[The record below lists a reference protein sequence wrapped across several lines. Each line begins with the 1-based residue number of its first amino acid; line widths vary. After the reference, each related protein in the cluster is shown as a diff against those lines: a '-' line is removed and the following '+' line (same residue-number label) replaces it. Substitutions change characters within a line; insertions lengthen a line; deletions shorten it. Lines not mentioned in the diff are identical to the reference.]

1 MLNFIHTAFSF
12 LFALGLLITF
22 HELGHYW
29 VARLCGV
36 KVLRFSVGM
45 GKVLFIKRLGVD
57 KTEWVISAL
66 PLGGYVKMLDK
77 REQPDVE
84 LTTEQLKREF
94 TSQSV
99 WKRIAIVAAGP
110 IANFILAIFLL
121 SIVNMAGVAEPLAKL
136 RAPTSSSQAFLS
148 GIQANDR
155 VIAID
160 GQPIQFWKELKWQ
173 LMQRALEKK
182 IVTLTVQPTRIN
194 QQQQVSQRQIKIDL
208 SHISA
213 EDVNANFMTQLGL
226 ELALSSAQLGQAQLN
241 SPAAK
246 AGLQVGDKVLTVN
259 DIAIRDGLD
268 FINIVKERPNQILHL
283 LIDRNG
289 KNIYVDATP
298 EAFNSGG
305 KIIGRLQVEVRF
317 GPELAPRYYSLS
329 GAVLDATKQ
338 TYETSLITIKMLGK
352 ILIGQVSIKNIT
364 GPITIAN
371 YAGQTASIGLLS
383 YLGFLAFISISLGV
397 MNLLPIPILD
407 GGHLLYYSLEVFL
420 GRPIPERF
428 WSLGQRTGLALLLTL
443 MVVAFYNDINRLLPN

>member
-317 GPELAPRYYSLS
+317 GPELAPRY
-329 GAVLDATKQ
+329 
-338 TYETSLITIKMLGK
+338 
-352 ILIGQVSIKNIT
+352 
-364 GPITIAN
+364 
-371 YAGQTASIGLLS
+371 
-383 YLGFLAFISISLGV
+383 
-397 MNLLPIPILD
+397 
-407 GGHLLYYSLEVFL
+407 
-420 GRPIPERF
+420 
-428 WSLGQRTGLALLLTL
+428 
-443 MVVAFYNDINRLLPN
+443 